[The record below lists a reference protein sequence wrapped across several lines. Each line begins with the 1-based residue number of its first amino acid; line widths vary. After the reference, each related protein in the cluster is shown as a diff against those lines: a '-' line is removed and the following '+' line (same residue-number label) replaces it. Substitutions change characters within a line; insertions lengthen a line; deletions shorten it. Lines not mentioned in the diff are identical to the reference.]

1 MRKYTP
7 FSSVETSIVAAFSA
21 LKSYSPT
28 VLPDMSTNLTV
39 PIAFSLLSIRMKSV
53 AGFGYT
59 QMLPVV
65 MPLMPPTVVVALTAM
80 HLIGEVGCDVAR
92 FPNERAFASF
102 LGLVPTS
109 HDSGER
115 KSQGTKTFRCNKA
128 LCSLMVEASWK
139 AVVHDAEFCAYYGRQ
154 REASAEGDNQS
165 GKEIVQQNIQA
176 NEIDK
181 NMTCGQCHTGN
192 GCFFRRGRLLFT
204 I

>member
-1 MRKYTP
+1 MMRKYTP

-39 PIAFSLLSIRMKSV
+39 PIAFPKRAGVRLFPRARPDIPRFRGEEV
-53 AGFGYT
+53 AGDEDFPLQQGA
-59 QMLPVV
+59 LLADGGGVV
-65 MPLMPPTVVVALTAM
+65 EGGRPRRRILRVLRTAKGK
-80 HLIGEVGCDVAR
+80 H
-92 FPNERAFASF
+92 
-102 LGLVPTS
+102 
-109 HDSGER
+109 
-115 KSQGTKTFRCNKA
+115 
-128 LCSLMVEASWK
+128 
-139 AVVHDAEFCAYYGRQ
+139 
-154 REASAEGDNQS
+154 ASAEGDNQS